1 MGRYWSADALHYG
14 NIVRD
19 ELASFRREAWMERF
33 GELLPSASCVLDF
46 RCGPGFF
53 SIVLAALGHTVTGVD
68 ISTQMVEQA
77 RANVSTERL
86 PLKPTFLHSEKDLA
100 AFADASFD
108 VIVSR
113 NVTWTLSDPVG
124 FYKEALRVL
133 APGGTLIV
141 YDANW
146 NLPAF
151 DEALAQ
157 RCAEREAQCLARYGS
172 TFDPAEIDAEPID
185 IKALPLS
192 RVVRP
197 AWDAETLPTLGFAS
211 VLTDETITE
220 TLWDEKE
227 KLIYGETPLFEIVA
241 KKA

>member
-46 RCGPGFF
+46 GCGPGFF

-133 APGGTLIV
+133 APG
-141 YDANW
+141 
-146 NLPAF
+146 
-151 DEALAQ
+151 EALAQ